1 MQNRHQL
8 LHMIDDRDP
17 KMNRRRDKEREEE
30 RGVQM
35 ERKFSKWNSPINE

>member
-1 MQNRHQL
+1 
-8 LHMIDDRDP
+8 MIDDRDP
-17 KMNRRRDKEREEE
+17 KMNRFKVRRRDKEREEE